1 MNVFALDQIPIVD
14 NASMATEHF
23 DRIVIGGGLFGTFA
37 ALALAKHG
45 YRVCLVEQ
53 GSELFRRASFI
64 NQARLHTGL
73 HYPRSLDT
81 AQESIIYLEKFRS
94 SFPTAVRDFN
104 QIYAI
109 SRYSSKT
116 SGEEF
121 LNFIHRLNIKV
132 QEIPQTTYFH
142 KSTISHA
149 FHVEEPTFDIDELR
163 KIFMKKIQDSPN
175 ITVRFDSKVT
185 SGSIGDSTVTIQ
197 LDIDHVIS
205 AEGLVIAAYAGIN
218 GIRDMFGLEA
228 LSLSF
233 EIADIHLG
241 VVPNSLKNLGFTVMD
256 GPFWSMMPF
265 GNSNFSSLTSVGLTP
280 LEKSSGLP
288 IFNCQTMRSD
298 CVPSG
303 LADCNSCNFRP
314 TSNLEHIQQQVSLH
328 LKEPIQFHNAHRL
341 TTVKTVLASSEV
353 DDSRPTLIQKEK
365 KSNVWTIFSGKITTI
380 FDIEEALS

>member
-1 MNVFALDQIPIVD
+1 MNVFTLDQFPIVD

-23 DRIVIGGGLFGTFA
+23 DRIGIGGGLFGTFA

-53 GSELFRRASFI
+53 SSELFRRASFI

-94 SFPTAVRDFN
+94 RFPTAVRDFS

-142 KSTISHA
+142 NSTISPA

-163 KIFMKKIQDSPN
+163 KIFMKQIQDSPN

-185 SGSIGDSTVTIQ
+185 SGSIGDSAVTIQ

-218 GIRDMFGLEA
+218 GIRGMFGLEA
-228 LSLSF
+228 LPLSF

-241 VVPNSLKNLGFTVMD
+241 VVPNSLKNIGFTVMD

-288 IFNCQTMRSD
+288 IFNCQTKRSD

-328 LKEPIQFHNAHRL
+328 LKEPTPFHNAHRL

-380 FDIEEALS
+380 FDIVEALS